1 MGVEVSPPSPFSQ
14 SSLADR
20 ARIFA
25 HRIEG
30 RLRLGLTRRAISYGL
45 RRDLAVAVEHPSAK
59 IPISVRPMKAAD
71 LGVLLPAD
79 TSSLDPDD
87 RIEVAW
93 RVRFAG
99 KFGLDG
105 GFVAIDERSGQPC
118 YMQWL
123 LGPERNEE
131 IARLRSFPRLAEG
144 EALLENAYTP
154 ARHRGLGIMS
164 AAMAQIA
171 ERGAETGA
179 RSVLTFVGRD
189 NPASLKGCRRAGFS
203 PDMVHTRRDLAF
215 GLLRSDRFE
224 TLAPDDPRRNWQ
236 L

>member
-1 MGVEVSPPSPFSQ
+1 MGVEVLSPDYSHT
-14 SSLADR
+14 SLADR
-20 ARIFA
+20 ARVLA

-30 RLRLGLTRRAISYGL
+30 RIQLGLKRHAISYGL
-45 RRDLAVAVEHPSAK
+45 RRDLAVAIEHPSAK
-59 IPISVRPMKAAD
+59 IPISVRPMTAAD
-71 LGVLLPAD
+71 LEVLLPAD
-79 TSSLDPDD
+79 TASLAPQD

-93 RVRFAG
+93 RTRFAE

-105 GFVAIDERSGQPC
+105 GHVAVDERSGQPC

-123 LGPERNEE
+123 LGPERNEA
-131 IARLRSFPRLAEG
+131 IARLKSFPLLAVG

-164 AAMAQIA
+164 AAMARIA
-171 ERGAETGA
+171 ERAAGIGAQH
-179 RSVLTFVGRD
+179 VLTFVGKD
-189 NPASLKGCRRAGFS
+189 NPASLKGCRRAGFA
-203 PDMVHTRRDLAF
+203 PYLVHTRQDVLF

-224 TLAPDDPRRNWQ
+224 PMADEDPRRDWR